1 MMAGR
6 VMLMVMVVIVVMSW
20 MVFPVRAEHPSVLLV
35 ESTVFGNMIL
45 APGKMISEDNDIY
58 DTVNVTPPS
67 ICSCRTA
74 CWSSRRCVSA
84 VVLETEDGA
93 NNTVQCHL
101 SEKVPMD
108 STFTDNPNATYIFWQ
123 ESVQSVMYEMLE
135 DNLLYLVLPQASSL
149 IAAKSD
155 CEKIPGHRLALLK
168 TDNHFQAVKKRMSG
182 LDMTLRID
190 LLKFQN
196 GDEVWGDGT
205 PFSLSQIIET
215 GETSMVSLYFVP
227 VILNSNLNFQIYNF
241 QDALYPLCQA
251 NPFGQDW

>member
-1 MMAGR
+1 
-6 VMLMVMVVIVVMSW
+6 
-20 MVFPVRAEHPSVLLV
+20 
-35 ESTVFGNMIL
+35 
-45 APGKMISEDNDIY
+45 
-58 DTVNVTPPS
+58 
-67 ICSCRTA
+67 
-74 CWSSRRCVSA
+74 
-84 VVLETEDGA
+84 
-93 NNTVQCHL
+93 
-101 SEKVPMD
+101 
-108 STFTDNPNATYIFWQ
+108 
-123 ESVQSVMYEMLE
+123 MYEMLE